1 MRVIAVNI
9 VFRLYEV
16 FSLKEKRSIRRK
28 VIERLKNKFNIS
40 IAGTGSMDSL
50 TTLEIGFSA
59 VSNDYKH
66 LDEIYQN
73 VINFIESNFMLE
85 LVDVEKEFLCEK
97 DIF

>member
-9 VFRLYEV
+9 IFRLYEV
-16 FSLKEKRSIRRK
+16 YSLKEKRSIKRK
-28 VIERLKNKFNIS
+28 VIERIKYKFNIS
-40 IAGTGSMDSL
+40 IAETGCMDSL
-50 TTLEIGFSA
+50 RTLEISFSA

-85 LVDVEKEFLCEK
+85 IVDVQKEFL
-97 DIF
+97 

>member
-9 VFRLYEV
+9 IFRLYEV
-16 FSLKEKRSIRRK
+16 YSLKEKRSIKRK
-28 VIERLKNKFNIS
+28 VIERIKNKFNIS
-40 IAGTGSMDSL
+40 IAETGSMDSL
-50 TTLEIGFSA
+50 TTLEISFSA

-85 LVDVEKEFLCEK
+85 IVDDQKEFL
-97 DIF
+97 

>member
-9 VFRLYEV
+9 NFRLYEV
-16 FSLKEKRSIRRK
+16 FSLKEKRSIKRK
-28 VIERLKNKFNIS
+28 VIERIKNKFNIS
-40 IAGTGSMDSL
+40 IAETGSMDSL
-50 TTLEIGFSA
+50 TTLEISFSA

-85 LVDVEKEFLCEK
+85 IVDAEKEFL
-97 DIF
+97 

>member
-9 VFRLYEV
+9 NFRLYEV
-16 FSLKEKRSIRRK
+16 YSLKEKRSIKRK
-28 VIERLKNKFNIS
+28 VIERIKNKFNIS
-40 IAGTGSMDSL
+40 IAETGSMDSL
-50 TTLEIGFSA
+50 TTLEISFSA

-85 LVDVEKEFLCEK
+85 IVDVQKEFL
-97 DIF
+97 

>member
-1 MRVIAVNI
+1 MSA
-9 VFRLYEV
+9 Y
-16 FSLKEKRSIRRK
+16 SLKEKRSIRRK

-40 IAGTGSMDSL
+40 IAETGSMDSL

-73 VINFIESNFMLE
+73 VINFIESNFTLE
-85 LVDVEKEFLCEK
+85 IVDVDKEFM
-97 DIF
+97 

>member
-9 VFRLYEV
+9 NFRLYEV
-16 FSLKEKRSIRRK
+16 FSLKEKRSIKRK
-28 VIERLKNKFNIS
+28 VIERIKNKFNIS
-40 IAGTGSMDSL
+40 IAETGSMDSL
-50 TTLEIGFSA
+50 TTLEISFSA

-85 LVDVEKEFLCEK
+85 IVDVQKEFL
-97 DIF
+97 

>member
-9 VFRLYEV
+9 IFRLYEV
-16 FSLKEKRSIRRK
+16 YSLKEKRSIKRK
-28 VIERLKNKFNIS
+28 VIERIKNKFNIS
-40 IAGTGSMDSL
+40 IAETGSMDSL
-50 TTLEIGFSA
+50 TTLEISFSE

-85 LVDVEKEFLCEK
+85 IVDVQKEFL
-97 DIF
+97 

>member
-40 IAGTGSMDSL
+40 IAEIGSMDSL

-85 LVDVEKEFLCEK
+85 IVDVEKEFL
-97 DIF
+97 

>member
-9 VFRLYEV
+9 IFRLYEV
-16 FSLKEKRSIRRK
+16 FSLKEKRSIKRK
-28 VIERLKNKFNIS
+28 VIERIKNKFNIS
-40 IAGTGSMDSL
+40 IAETGSMDSL
-50 TTLEIGFSA
+50 TTFEISFSA

-85 LVDVEKEFLCEK
+85 IVDVQKEFL
-97 DIF
+97 

>member
-9 VFRLYEV
+9 IFRLYEV
-16 FSLKEKRSIRRK
+16 YSLKEKRSIKRK
-28 VIERLKNKFNIS
+28 VIERIKNKFNIS
-40 IAGTGSMDSL
+40 IAETGSMDSL
-50 TTLEIGFSA
+50 TALEISFSA

-85 LVDVEKEFLCEK
+85 IVDVQKEFL
-97 DIF
+97 

>member
-9 VFRLYEV
+9 IFRLYEV
-16 FSLKEKRSIRRK
+16 YSLKEKRSIKRK
-28 VIERLKNKFNIS
+28 VIERIKNKFNIS
-40 IAGTGSMDSL
+40 IAETGGMDSL
-50 TTLEIGFSA
+50 TTLEISFSA

-85 LVDVEKEFLCEK
+85 IVDVQKEFL
-97 DIF
+97 

>member
-9 VFRLYEV
+9 NFRLYEV
-16 FSLKEKRSIRRK
+16 FSLKEKRSIKRK
-28 VIERLKNKFNIS
+28 VIERIKNKFNIS
-40 IAGTGSMDSL
+40 IAETGSMDSL
-50 TTLEIGFSA
+50 TTLEISFSA

-85 LVDVEKEFLCEK
+85 IVDVQKDFL
-97 DIF
+97 